1 MVLKPTP
8 HLRLVQPPTQLPS
21 ALSALTEAA
30 DAEEAFQQL
39 RSWSRSRAALDAPA
53 EQVEEELFRGGLEL
67 LRRLLD
73 ENFRA
78 RGVGEVGDA
87 VVRQDA
93 DGQTRLGYRRLHSC
107 EYESVFGTVPVDRL
121 GFGAPGEPSI
131 HPLDEDL
138 NLPER
143 RYSYVVQERAVRL
156 AARGPFDEATD
167 EVSKT
172 TAARLPKRQLEEVV
186 VDGAEDFDAFYEART
201 SALPPPETTGVLMVA
216 GVDCKGVPRHRT
228 EEERQETQSVRLGSG
243 EKRTKKKMATVAS
256 VHTTDPYVR
265 TPEEVVAQLMDPNPP
280 RPEQDRPKAEHR
292 RVWASLLKSKD
303 EVIAEVAEEMKRRD
317 PQRRKIAVCLTDG
330 EEALKTRTETHL
342 HKVFPW
348 IVLVLDII
356 HALEYLWKA
365 AYAFH
370 AAGSDEARLWV
381 RERLLKILQSG
392 VSYVVAGMR
401 QSATKRGLSA
411 EERAPV
417 DKACN
422 YFLKN
427 KDRMDYGYYL
437 ALGLPIASGMVEGAC
452 GHLVRDR
459 MELTGA
465 LWNVEDK
472 RAEGVLKLRALDK
485 SGDLEAY
492 WDFHINQEHNR
503 LYHQHSWKAAS

>member
-1 MVLKPTP
+1 MVLEPTP
-8 HLRLVQPPTQLPS
+8 PLRLVHPRPHLPS
-21 ALSALTEAA
+21 ALGALTEAA

-39 RSWSRSRAALDAPA
+39 RSWSRSRAALGAPA
-53 EQVEEELFRGGLEL
+53 EQVEEELLHGGLEV

-73 ENFRA
+73 ENFKA
-78 RGVGEVGDA
+78 RGVGDVGEA
-87 VVRQDA
+87 VVRD
-93 DGQTRLGYRRLHSC
+93 DGETTRLGYRRLRSC

-121 GFGAPGEPSI
+121 GYGAPGESSI
-131 HPLDEDL
+131 HPLDEEL
-138 NLPER
+138 NLPAR

-167 EVSKT
+167 ELSKT
-172 TAARLPKRQLEEVV
+172 TAARLPKRQLEDVV

-201 SALPPPETTGVLMVA
+201 AALPPPETTGVVMVA
-216 GVDCKGVPRHRT
+216 GVDCKGVPRHRSA
-228 EEERQETQSVRLGSG
+228 EERGETQPVRLGSG

-256 VHTTDPYVR
+256 VHTTDTYVR
-265 TPEEVVAQLMDPNPP
+265 TPEEVVAQLMDPNAP
-280 RPEQDRPKAEHR
+280 RPQQDRPKPEHR
-292 RVWASLLKSKD
+292 RIWASLLKSKD
-303 EVIAEVAEEMKRRD
+303 DVITDVAEEMQRRD
-317 PQRRKIAVCLTDG
+317 PQRRKIAVCVTDG

-342 HKVFPW
+342 QKAFPW
-348 IVLVLDII
+348 IILVLDII

-370 AAGSDEARLWV
+370 APGTEEARLWV
-381 RERLLKILQSG
+381 RERLLQILRSG

-411 EERAPV
+411 EKRAPV
-417 DKACN
+417 DKACD

-437 ALGLPIASGMVEGAC
+437 ALGVPIASGMVEGAC

-465 LWNVEDK
+465 LWNVEEK
-472 RAEGVLKLRALDK
+472 RAEAVLKLRALDK

-492 WDFHINQEHNR
+492 WDFHVNQEHNR
-503 LYHQHSWKAAS
+503 LYQQTWKAA